1 MHVRPSSPS
10 RSVAFTLIELL
21 VVIAIIAILA
31 GLLLPALA
39 RAKDKALRIK
49 CAAQLKQIGLALKIF
64 SNDHNDRFPAY
75 VPVNEGGSRTRTQAW
90 EHYAVLSNELASTAI
105 LVCPADRERM
115 RALDFS
121 TQPGGFL
128 SATNRNRS
136 LSYLMGT
143 HGVERLVQTIISG
156 DRHFT
161 GVPGPGSCPRA
172 DISSGAT
179 RLDVT
184 QSPNMGWSQKIHRL
198 SGNLGLS
205 DGSVQAT
212 TSRNLSKHL
221 ARGMGHDDNGRNH
234 GLLP

>member
-1 MHVRPSSPS
+1 MRARSRPPCAP
-10 RSVAFTLIELL
+10 RGFTLIELL

-49 CAAQLKQIGLALKIF
+49 CAGQLKQVGLALKIF

-75 VPVNEGGSRTRTQAW
+75 VPAGEGGSRTRTMAW

-105 LVCPADRERM
+105 LVCPADREKF

-121 TQPGGFL
+121 AQPGGFL

-136 LSYLMGT
+136 LSYLMGS
-143 HGVERLVQTIISG
+143 HGVERLVQTIVAG

-161 GVPGPGSCPRA
+161 GIPGPGSCGRA
-172 DISSGAT
+172 NISSGAT
-179 RLDVT
+179 RLDVSRDPNIRW
-184 QSPNMGWSQKIHRL
+184 SPKIHRL
-198 SGNLGLS
+198 SGNLALS
-205 DGSVQAT
+205 DGSVQV
-212 TSRNLSKHL
+212 TSSRTLTKQL

-234 GLLP
+234 ALLP